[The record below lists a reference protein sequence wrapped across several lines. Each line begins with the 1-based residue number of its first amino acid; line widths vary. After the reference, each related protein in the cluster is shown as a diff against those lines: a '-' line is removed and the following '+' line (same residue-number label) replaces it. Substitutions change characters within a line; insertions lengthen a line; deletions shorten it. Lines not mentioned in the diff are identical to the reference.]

1 MIEEQ
6 VNNSII
12 MCKTNIPYKG
22 EWDFAYPLIEVTDM
36 NRNIMLNNDRFWGK
50 LDKIK

>member
-12 MCKTNIPYKG
+12 MGKTNIHYKG
-22 EWDFAYPLIEVTDM
+22 IWDFAYPLIEVTDM
-36 NRNIMLNNDRFWGK
+36 NRNIMLNDDRFWGK